1 VKPEVL
7 VWALLF
13 VFAFGLI
20 LRAFSQAARRAK
32 RSGDEPAPFLNTHPA
47 AQAGHATSAI
57 EPAEPMRFAPAAPK
71 PVAPAST
78 QHHEQFA
85 VSPQTSEAP
94 ARTVPSFIV
103 ASTPAVIVHE
113 PTVIA
118 APDIKATMDPA
129 AVVKPR
135 AAVPNVKATLPPS
148 PVATPGVDF
157 AVPNV
162 KATLPR
168 DATSPALTIIPDV
181 KATLAPTSA
190 VTSKASI
197 AATDIEELPPPAA
210 STDAISEQSP
220 ETPLP
225 ILLNGTVLRARR
237 LGHGMPPLDER
248 LKETRSRKLRPR
260 SKMRRKPVRSRQLSR
275 KTPQLRIIAAP
286 KVSNTFVS
294 ARAQTKIVDVPPK
307 EPRVRFAHPE
317 NTH

>member
-1 VKPEVL
+1 M
-7 VWALLF
+7 WALLF
-13 VFAFGLI
+13 VFAFGLV

-32 RSGDEPAPFLNTHPA
+32 RSGGEPAPFLKTHPA
-47 AQAGHATSAI
+47 AQAGYTAPTL
-57 EPAEPMRFAPAAPK
+57 EPVEPMRFAPAPVAPK

-78 QHHEQFA
+78 QHEQFA
-85 VSPQTSEAP
+85 APAKTSEAP
-94 ARTVPSFIV
+94 AHVVPNFI
-103 ASTPAVIVHE
+103 AAATPAVVAHE

-129 AVVKPR
+129 AVAMPR
-135 AAVPNVKATLPPS
+135 AGAPNVRATLPPS

-157 AVPNV
+157 VVPNV
-162 KATLPR
+162 KATLPP

-181 KATLAPTSA
+181 KATLAPSSAATSEA
-190 VTSKASI
+190 PV
-197 AATDIEELPPPAA
+197 AATDIEELPSPAA
-210 STDAISEQSP
+210 SADAISEQP
-220 ETPLP
+220 LETPVP

-237 LGHGMPPLDER
+237 LGQGMPPLDER
-248 LKETRSRKLRPR
+248 LKQTRSRKLRPR
-260 SKMRRKPVRSRQLSR
+260 SKLRRKPVRSRQLSR
-275 KTPQLRIIAAP
+275 KTPRLRIIAAP

>member
-1 VKPEVL
+1 M
-7 VWALLF
+7 WALLF

-32 RSGDEPAPFLNTHPA
+32 RSGGEPAPFLNTHPA
-47 AQAGHATSAI
+47 AQAGHAAPAI
-57 EPAEPMRFAPAAPK
+57 EPVEPMRFAPAPA
-71 PVAPAST
+71 APAST
-78 QHHEQFA
+78 QHEQFA
-85 VSPQTSEAP
+85 ASAQTSEAP
-94 ARTVPSFIV
+94 ARAVPSFIA
-103 ASTPAVIVHE
+103 ASTPAVMVHE

-129 AVVKPR
+129 AVVIPR
-135 AAVPNVKATLPPS
+135 AAVPNVRATLPPS

-181 KATLAPTSA
+181 KATLAPSSAATSE
-190 VTSKASI
+190 ASV
-197 AATDIEELPPPAA
+197 AATDVEELPPPAA
-210 STDAISEQSP
+210 SAAPISEQSP

-260 SKMRRKPVRSRQLSR
+260 SKMRRKPVRSRQPSR
-275 KTPQLRIIAAP
+275 KTPRLRIIAAP

-294 ARAQTKIVDVPPK
+294 ARAQTKIVDVPSK

-317 NTH
+317 NTR

>member
-1 VKPEVL
+1 
-7 VWALLF
+7 
-13 VFAFGLI
+13 
-20 LRAFSQAARRAK
+20 
-32 RSGDEPAPFLNTHPA
+32 
-47 AQAGHATSAI
+47 
-57 EPAEPMRFAPAAPK
+57 MRFAPAPAAPK
-71 PVAPAST
+71 PAAPAST
-78 QHHEQFA
+78 QHKQFA
-85 VSPQTSEAP
+85 ASAQTSEAP
-94 ARTVPSFIV
+94 ARAVPSFIA
-103 ASTPAVIVHE
+103 ASTPAVIAHE

-129 AVVKPR
+129 AVVMPR
-135 AAVPNVKATLPPS
+135 AAVPNVRATLPPS

-157 AVPNV
+157 AGPN
-162 KATLPR
+162 
-168 DATSPALTIIPDV
+168 
-181 KATLAPTSA
+181 A

-197 AATDIEELPPPAA
+197 AATDDEELPPPAA
-210 STDAISEQSP
+210 SADAISEQPP

-260 SKMRRKPVRSRQLSR
+260 SKMRRKPVRSRHLSR
-275 KTPQLRIIAAP
+275 KTPRLRIIATP

>member
-1 VKPEVL
+1 M
-7 VWALLF
+7 WALLF

-32 RSGDEPAPFLNTHPA
+32 RSGDEPAPFLNTRPA
-47 AQAGHATSAI
+47 VQAGHAAPAI
-57 EPAEPMRFAPAAPK
+57 EPVKPMRFAPAPAAPK
-71 PVAPAST
+71 PAAPAST
-78 QHHEQFA
+78 QHKQFA
-85 VSPQTSEAP
+85 ASAQTSEAP
-94 ARTVPSFIV
+94 ARAVPSFIA
-103 ASTPAVIVHE
+103 ASTPAVIAHE

-129 AVVKPR
+129 AVVMPR
-135 AAVPNVKATLPPS
+135 AAVPNVRATLPPS

-162 KATLPR
+162 KATLPP

-181 KATLAPTSA
+181 KATLAPNSA

-197 AATDIEELPPPAA
+197 AATDDEELPPPAA
-210 STDAISEQSP
+210 SADAISEQPP

-260 SKMRRKPVRSRQLSR
+260 SKMRRKPVRSRHLSR
-275 KTPQLRIIAAP
+275 KTPRLRIIATP

>member
-1 VKPEVL
+1 M
-7 VWALLF
+7 WALLF

-32 RSGDEPAPFLNTHPA
+32 RSGDEPAPFLNTRPA
-47 AQAGHATSAI
+47 AQAGHAASAI
-57 EPAEPMRFAPAAPK
+57 EPVEPMRFAPAAPA
-71 PVAPAST
+71 PAAPAST
-78 QHHEQFA
+78 QHEQFA
-85 VSPQTSEAP
+85 ASAQTSEAP
-94 ARTVPSFIV
+94 ARAVPSFIV
-103 ASTPAVIVHE
+103 ASTSAVIAHE
-113 PTVIA
+113 PTVIP

-129 AVVKPR
+129 AVVIPR
-135 AAVPNVKATLPPS
+135 AAVPNVRATLPPS

-181 KATLAPTSA
+181 KATLAPSS
-190 VTSKASI
+190 VTTFEAST
-197 AATDIEELPPPAA
+197 AATDVEELPPPAA
-210 STDAISEQSP
+210 SADAISEQPP
-220 ETPLP
+220 ETPVP

-237 LGHGMPPLDER
+237 LGQGMPPLDER

-275 KTPQLRIIAAP
+275 KTPRLRIIAAP